1 MLWFTFFCR
10 AQQIKGGG
18 AGLIGGQGSEIWL
31 LLLPVS
37 GHAFNLAAICGSVE
51 GSPQACRPIPGRI
64 GLEGW

>member
-1 MLWFTFFCR
+1 
-10 AQQIKGGG
+10 
-18 AGLIGGQGSEIWL
+18 LIGGQGSEIWL